1 MAYPPPVN
9 HPISIPHVCTVR
21 RLVGD
26 RAAPD
31 APGLLIEVPH
41 GATEAAHYFELAAQM
56 RSDLP
61 ESLERFFFVN
71 TDVGSPECAEA
82 IARSMVAADP
92 TATVTIL
99 RCLIP
104 RTLID
109 CNRIIDA
116 DPARYAEG
124 GVTPGI
130 APYVD
135 HPEDRSLLLS
145 RYRAYQEQAVAAFA
159 QSCGRGGRAV
169 MLHTYAPRTV
179 GISQIDR
186 DIVRNLAAVYVP
198 DVYAAWPLRPEAD
211 LLTATP
217 EGVDL
222 SDRAAVEGILAALR
236 AAGVA
241 AGEGETY
248 PLHPVTTAYHHAARY
263 PGQTVCMEV
272 RRDMLV
278 DFVPF
283 VPLSPDPKRV
293 ASIGAAIAAGL
304 RC

>member
-1 MAYPPPVN
+1 MTYPPPVN
-9 HPISIPHVCTVR
+9 DLISIPHVCTVTR
-21 RLVGD
+21 FVGD

-41 GATEAAHYFELAAQM
+41 GATEAAHYFELAARMQ
-56 RSDLP
+56 SDLP
-61 ESLERFFFVN
+61 ANLERFFFVN
-71 TDVGSPECAEA
+71 TDVGAPEVAQA
-82 IARSMVAADP
+82 IAAAHIAGDP
-92 TATVTIL
+92 TASVTIL

-116 DPARYAEG
+116 DPAQYAEG

-135 HPEDRSLLLS
+135 HPGDRALLLS
-145 RYRAYQEQAVAAFA
+145 RYAAYQEQATAAFA
-159 QSCGRGGRAV
+159 QACGRGGRAV
-169 MLHTYAPRTV
+169 MLHTYAPKTV
-179 GISQIDR
+179 GIKTIDR
-186 DIVRNLAAVYVP
+186 DIVTNLAAVYAP
-198 DVYAAWPLRPEAD
+198 DAYATWPTRPEAD

-217 EGVDL
+217 EGTDL
-222 SDRAAVEGILAALR
+222 SDRAAVDGILAGLR
-236 AAGVA
+236 AAGIA
-241 AGEGETY
+241 AGEGATY

-263 PGQTVCMEV
+263 PGQTVCMEI

-283 VPLSPDPKRV
+283 VPLHPDPAKV
-293 ASIGAAIAAGL
+293 VPIGAAIAAGL
-304 RC
+304 SC